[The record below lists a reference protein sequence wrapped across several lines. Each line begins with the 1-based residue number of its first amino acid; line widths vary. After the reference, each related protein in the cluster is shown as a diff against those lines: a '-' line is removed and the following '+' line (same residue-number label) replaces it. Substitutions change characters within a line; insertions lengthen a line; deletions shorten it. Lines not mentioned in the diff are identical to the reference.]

1 MLGKPRALWL
11 GAATLSSPAPGYVAG
26 RLATEAVESLALA
39 LEGVDDVHGGDS
51 LPIGVLGVGDR
62 VTDHVLQEDLQDAA
76 GFLVDQAGDPLDTA
90 PPGQAPNGRLGDPLD
105 VVGENLAMPLD
116 STLAQSLATCSHDR
130 NESSRL
136 SAFNQEQEQFDS
148 PSLL

>member
-1 MLGKPRALWL
+1 MLIAIGDIVVHRQFAGQHALMVADL
-11 GAATLSSPAPGYVAG
+11 AHPAEV
-26 RLATEAVESLALA
+26 
-39 LEGVDDVHGGDS
+39 VHHGD
-51 LPIGVLGVGDR
+51 
-62 VTDHVLQEDLQDAA
+62 QD
-76 GFLVDQAGDPLDTA
+76 GDPLDTA
-90 PPGQAPNGRLGDPLD
+90 PPGQAPDGRLGDPLD
-105 VVGENLAMPLD
+105 VVEEKLEVHLD